1 LQHDNS
7 IVARSPRCP
16 PSNSFL
22 SASDTFVAS
31 STSIVSPLTTTD
43 SSTASIA
50 RLNLVVDFSSYPLQ
64 QDTTLSSSL
73 PTLPPIV
80 SKHPMVLHL
89 WQPKIA
95 NLSVFVATVTPT
107 SWVMSFSTSEPIAFF
122 DAERY
127 KVWHDAMRDE
137 I

>member
-1 LQHDNS
+1 
-7 IVARSPRCP
+7 
-16 PSNSFL
+16 
-22 SASDTFVAS
+22 
-31 STSIVSPLTTTD
+31 
-43 SSTASIA
+43 
-50 RLNLVVDFSSYPLQ
+50 
-64 QDTTLSSSL
+64 
-73 PTLPPIV
+73 
-80 SKHPMVLHL
+80 MVLHL

-137 I
+137 IQALCSNHTWFLVPFYPLMNVIGSRWVYKIKRRVDGSIKHYKACLVARGFTQ